1 MKKAEVQCL
10 HSTRRAFLNCADSKN
25 IHKNQPLMKTKTIRI
40 PITRSSTY
48 GDFLADLDATM
59 KGPRSEQHATF
70 HDEAAALARPARIR
84 ITFNGAAI
92 YI

>member
-10 HSTRRAFLNCADSKN
+10 HSTRQTFLNCADSKN

-59 KGPRSEQHATF
+59 KGPRSKQHATF

-84 ITFNGAAI
+84 ITF
-92 YI
+92 